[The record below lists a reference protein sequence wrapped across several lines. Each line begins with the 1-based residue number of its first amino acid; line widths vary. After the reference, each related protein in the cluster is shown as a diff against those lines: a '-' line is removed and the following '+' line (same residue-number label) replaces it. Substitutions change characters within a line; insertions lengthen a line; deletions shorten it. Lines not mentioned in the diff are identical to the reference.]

1 MSANS
6 ILLTSAQLSLNRNKK
21 EPGECSRFQHP
32 GFGLFQTR
40 SFHPDVGEESKSP
53 LFRLFLPK
61 LFVSSRRLSVS
72 PLQSYPAQPGSF
84 VCSFHWE
91 EDVEQ
96 RLKLVSQL
104 DPSTHL
110 HTLIAILSSPYL
122 QFTLHDLLF
131 VSLSLFWVLLW
142 IKSCLTN
149 IHCNVF
155 FLRTRI
161 IYYSLCFLL
170 FIFYLRILFPSV
182 SSSFATLPPI
192 HWKTVDWRKH
202 THTHTPTLFHLLW
215 FFTLRERNKYLGHN
229 LDQHSFEFTNHEKKE
244 RMVFLAVHSKSP
256 WIQDDKYH
264 KTV

>member
-1 MSANS
+1 MFSVAAS
-6 ILLTSAQLSLNRNKK
+6 RLWPVSDTELS
-21 EPGECSRFQHP
+21 SRRWKGKQIP
-32 GFGLFQTR
+32 I
-40 SFHPDVGEESKSP
+40 V
-53 LFRLFLPK
+53 RLFLPK

-72 PLQSYPAQPGSF
+72 RLRSYPAQPGSF

-131 VSLSLFWVLLW
+131 VSLSLFWVLFW
-142 IKSCLTN
+142 IKSCLPN

-155 FLRTRI
+155 FLHTRI
-161 IYYSLCFLL
+161 ICYSLRFLL
-170 FIFYLRILFPSV
+170 FIFYLRILFLSECLFIFCNLVTHPLEGCWP
-182 SSSFATLPPI
+182 A
-192 HWKTVDWRKH
+192 RAH
-202 THTHTPTLFHLLW
+202 TQTHTPTPFHLLW
-215 FFTLRERNKYLGHN
+215 FFTLRERNEYLDHN
-229 LDQHSFEFTNHEKKE
+229 LDQHYFEFTNHENKE